1 MCSTKVVG
9 GPLEQIGATG
19 GTVGHFW
26 SVRGHPLDR
35 PDPAR
40 RQDAYRALTKLAG
53 HKLQGKS
60 HHDNLNF
67 DLNSL

>member
-26 SVRGHPLDR
+26 SDILSIDLIPQGGRTLTGHSPNW
-35 PDPAR
+35 PDTNCREKAI
-40 RQDAYRALTKLAG
+40 TII
-53 HKLQGKS
+53 
-60 HHDNLNF
+60 
-67 DLNSL
+67 